1 MIESQIGQSS
11 VSSFRFGE
19 FILAPDERKL
29 TRDGIELPLGARAFD
44 MLCFMVENRHRVL
57 TKAEI
62 LDAVWP
68 DIAVEESNLTVQVS
82 ALRKVLGPKA
92 LATIPGRGYQ
102 FVLTEKENTAVPAT
116 DTDNRETAFTDV
128 LVLPFTNSSNDP
140 DQEYFADGITED
152 IITDLSKVAA
162 LSVVARNTAFTF
174 KRRAVDVA
182 QIAQTMNLT
191 HVVEGSVRKSGN
203 RIRINAQLVDGST
216 GRPIWAE
223 RFDRDLAD
231 IFDLQDRIT
240 EAIVTALKVRLVPEE
255 RVAIQSR
262 PTDNLE
268 AYELYLQARYHHTR
282 LDRRNFEIAGR
293 LAQQA
298 LEIDPE
304 YDLAWALLAISQ
316 TGLFGLS
323 ASAEHGLQAAERALA
338 LNPDLSEAL
347 AAKAFVL
354 AGLGRFDEAFELH
367 ERSLQLDPDSY
378 DVRFLFGRTCFQTG
392 RHEEAILH
400 WERATELS
408 EADLAASSHVAMCY
422 KATGQHE
429 KVLDTARRTLMRA
442 ERVLAENSSDSYAL
456 ITGVSALA
464 KLGEAERAKQWSLRV
479 KAVDP
484 DDPSIDYNI
493 ACAMALLGET
503 ETALDMLEDCLPRVD
518 AVTFSVWIAQDND
531 LDALRELPRFQR
543 LIRDLDARAAA
554 ATA

>member
-1 MIESQIGQSS
+1 M
-11 VSSFRFGE
+11 SSFRFGD
-19 FILAPDERKL
+19 FLLATEERKL
-29 TRDGIELPLGARAFD
+29 SRDGIELPLGARAFD
-44 MLCFMVENRHRVL
+44 MLSFMVANRHRVL

-68 DIAVEESNLTVQVS
+68 DIAVEESNLTVHVS

-102 FVLTEKENTAVPAT
+102 FVVPVGENTGVPAPEA
-116 DTDNRETAFTDV
+116 DKRETAFPEV
-128 LVLPFTNSSNDP
+128 LVIPFTNTSNDP

-152 IITDLSKVAA
+152 VITDLSKVAA

-174 KRRAVDVA
+174 KGRAVDVA
-182 QIAQTMNLT
+182 QTAQDMNLT

-203 RIRINAQLVDGST
+203 RIRINAQLVDGPT
-216 GRPIWAE
+216 GHPIWAE
-223 RFDRDLAD
+223 RFDRDLTD
-231 IFDLQDRIT
+231 IFDLQDQIT
-240 EAIVTALKVRLVPEE
+240 EAIVAALKVRLVPSE
-255 RVAIQSR
+255 RAAIHSR
-262 PTDNLE
+262 PTENPE

-282 LDRRNFEIAGR
+282 LDRRNFEIASR
-293 LAQQA
+293 LAQKA
-298 LEIDPE
+298 LDIDP
-304 YDLAWALLAISQ
+304 DFGLAWALLAISQ

-323 ASAEHGLQAAERALA
+323 GSTEHGLQAAERALA

-367 ERSLQLDPDSY
+367 ERSLQLDPNSY
-378 DVRFLFGRTCFQTG
+378 DVRFLYGRTCFQTG
-392 RHEEAILH
+392 RHDEAILH

-408 EADLAASSHVAMCY
+408 EADLAATSHVAMCY
-422 KATGQHE
+422 RATGQHE

-442 ERVLAENSSDSYAL
+442 ERVLSENSSDSYAL

-464 KLGEAERAKQWSLRV
+464 KLGEAERTKQWAVRV

-484 DDPSIDYNI
+484 DDLSIDYNI

-503 ETALDMLEDCLPRVD
+503 DDALDTLEACLPRVD
-518 AVTFSVWIAQDND
+518 PVTFSVWLEQDTD
-531 LDALRELPRFQR
+531 LDALRDLPRFQR
-543 LIRDLDARAAA
+543 LVRDLDARAAA
-554 ATA
+554 ARA

>member
-1 MIESQIGQSS
+1 M
-11 VSSFRFGE
+11 SSFRFGE

-44 MLCFMVENRHRVL
+44 MLCFMVANRHRVA

-62 LDAVWP
+62 LDDVWP

-102 FVLTEKENTAVPAT
+102 FVLTVEEYTPVPVPAPDTGKRETAVP
-116 DTDNRETAFTDV
+116 RV
-128 LVLPFTNSSNDP
+128 LVLPFTNTSSDP
-140 DQEYFADGITED
+140 DQEYFSDGITED

-174 KRRAVDVA
+174 KGRAVDVA
-182 QIAQTMNLT
+182 QTARDMNLT

-203 RIRINAQLVDGST
+203 RIRINAQLVEGAA
-216 GRPIWAE
+216 GHPVWAE
-223 RFDRDLAD
+223 RFDRDLTD
-231 IFDLQDRIT
+231 IFDLQDQIT
-240 EAIVTALKVRLVPEE
+240 EAIVAALKVRLVPSE
-255 RVAIQSR
+255 RRAIQSR
-262 PTDNLE
+262 PTDNPE

-282 LDRRNFEIAGR
+282 LDRQNFAIASR

-367 ERSLQLDPDSY
+367 ERSLQLDPNSY
-378 DVRFLFGRTCFQTG
+378 DVRFLYGRTCFQTG

-422 KATGQHE
+422 KATGQLE
-429 KVLDTARRTLMRA
+429 KVLDTARRTLVRA

-464 KLGEAERAKQWSLRV
+464 KLGDAERTKQWSLRV

-503 ETALDMLEDCLPRVD
+503 ETALDTLEDCLPRVD
-518 AVTFSVWIAQDND
+518 AVTFSVWIKQDND
-531 LDALRELPRFQR
+531 LDALRDLPRFQR
-543 LIRDLDARAAA
+543 LVGDLNARAAA

>member
-1 MIESQIGQSS
+1 M
-11 VSSFRFGE
+11 SSFRFGE
-19 FILAPDERKL
+19 FLLSTEERKL

-44 MLCFMVENRHRVL
+44 MLSFMVENRHRVL

-82 ALRKVLGPKA
+82 ALRKVLGTKA

-102 FVLTEKENTAVPAT
+102 FVLSVGEDTLAPVPESA
-116 DTDNRETAFTDV
+116 NRETAFTEV

-152 IITDLSKVAA
+152 VITDLSKVAA

-174 KRRAVDVA
+174 KGRAVNVA
-182 QIAQTMNLT
+182 QTAKDMNLT

-203 RIRINAQLVDGST
+203 RIRINAQLVDGAT

-223 RFDRDLAD
+223 RFDRELAD
-231 IFDLQDRIT
+231 IFDLQDQIT
-240 EAIVTALKVRLVPEE
+240 EAVVSALKVRLVPAE

-262 PTDNLE
+262 PTDNPE

-282 LDRRNFEIAGR
+282 LDRRNFEIASR
-293 LAQQA
+293 LAQRA
-298 LEIDPE
+298 LDIDP
-304 YDLAWALLAISQ
+304 DFGLAWALLAISQ
-316 TGLFGLS
+316 TGLYGLS
-323 ASAEHGLQAAERALA
+323 GSTEHGLQAAERALA

-367 ERSLQLDPDSY
+367 ERSLQLDPNSY
-378 DVRFLFGRTCFQTG
+378 DVRFLYGRTCFQTG
-392 RHEEAILH
+392 RHEDAILH

-408 EADLAASSHVAMCY
+408 EADLAATSHVAMCY
-422 KATGQHE
+422 RATRQHK
-429 KVLDTARRTLMRA
+429 KVLDTARRTLARA

-464 KLGEAERAKQWSLRV
+464 KLGEAERTKQWSLRV

-493 ACAMALLGET
+493 ACAMTLLGET
-503 ETALDMLEDCLPRVD
+503 EIALDTLEACLPRVD
-518 AVTFSVWIAQDND
+518 AVTFSVWIEQDND
-531 LDALRELPRFQR
+531 LDALRDLPRFQR
-543 LIRDLDARAAA
+543 LVRDLDARAAA